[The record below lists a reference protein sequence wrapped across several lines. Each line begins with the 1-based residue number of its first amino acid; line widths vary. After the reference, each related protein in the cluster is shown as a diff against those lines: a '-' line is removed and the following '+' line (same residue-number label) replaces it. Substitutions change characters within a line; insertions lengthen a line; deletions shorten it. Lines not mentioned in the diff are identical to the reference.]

1 MHLSTSTGLLY
12 LGVSIGAAMVISS
25 LHGHPNCKTLEGKI
39 ILLAHII
46 LCFLTRVI
54 LITIRATLMTI
65 DAMLI
70 TYHQHCQHYIE
81 QLQDDPQDY
90 YNNEHDAHPNNQQDL
105 LHDKDNKK
113 RKLECYRHHQHR
125 HQTGKEHHLC
135 IYVKVRI

>member
-1 MHLSTSTGLLY
+1 MHLSTSTGFLY
-12 LGVSIGAAMVISS
+12 LGISIGAAMVISS

-70 TYHQHCQHYIE
+70 TYHQHRRHYIE
-81 QLQDDPQDY
+81 QLQEDDPQDY

-105 LHDKDNKK
+105 LHDQDNKK
-113 RKLECYRHHQHR
+113 RKLECYRHHQYS
-125 HQTGKEHHLC
+125 HQTGKEHH
-135 IYVKVRI
+135 